1 MKTVSMSGSLR
12 ENVGKKDAKSLRRQ
26 GRVPCVVYGGEE
38 QVRFSV
44 LETEFKPL
52 LFSADTHFVELDID
66 GNKTRVILQ
75 EIQYHPVSD
84 EVIHADFLRLSD
96 DKAIITSIPVK
107 TVGVS
112 PGVLQGGKLITKIR
126 KMKLKGLPNNLPQYV
141 EVDIPKLDA
150 GQAVRVEEIE
160 VANVEKL
167 DVKTSIVV
175 LVQATRAKK

>member
-12 ENVGKKDAKSLRRQ
+12 ENVGKKDAKSLRRE
-26 GRVPCVVYGGEE
+26 GRVPCVVYGGKE

-52 LFSADTHFVELDID
+52 LFSPDTHFVELDID
-66 GNKTRVILQ
+66 GEKTKAILQ
-75 EIQYHPVSD
+75 EIQYHPISD
-84 EVIHADFLRLSD
+84 EVIHADFLRLND
-96 DKAIITSIPVK
+96 DKAIILSIPVK
-107 TVGVS
+107 PVGIS

-126 KMKLKGLPNNLPQYV
+126 KMKLKGLPNDFPQYV
-141 EVDIPKLDA
+141 EVDISKLEA
-150 GQAVRVEEIE
+150 GQSVRVEDIEIE
-160 VANVEKL
+160 NVEKL

>member
-12 ENVGKKDAKSLRRQ
+12 QNVGKKDAKSLRRE

-44 LETEFKPL
+44 LATDFKPL
-52 LFSADTHFVELDID
+52 LFTPDTHFVELDID
-66 GNKTRVILQ
+66 GQKSKVVLQ

-96 DKAIITSIPVK
+96 DKPIVISIPVK

-141 EVDIPKLDA
+141 EVDISKLDA
-150 GQAVRVEEIE
+150 GQSVRVEEIE
-160 VANVEKL
+160 VSNVEKL
-167 DVKTSIVV
+167 DVKTSIAV
-175 LVQATRAKK
+175 LVQATRVKK

>member
-1 MKTVSMSGSLR
+1 MKTVSMSGSPR
-12 ENVGKKDAKSLRRQ
+12 QNVGKKDAKSLRRE

-38 QVRFSV
+38 QVRFS
-44 LETEFKPL
+44 LLATDFKPL
-52 LFSADTHFVELDID
+52 LFTPDTHFVELDID
-66 GNKTRVILQ
+66 GQKSKVVLQ

-96 DKAIITSIPVK
+96 DKPIVISIPVK

-141 EVDIPKLDA
+141 EVDISKLDA
-150 GQAVRVEEIE
+150 GQSVRVEEIE
-160 VANVEKL
+160 VSNVEKL
-167 DVKTSIVV
+167 DVKTSIAV
-175 LVQATRAKK
+175 LVQATRVKK